1 MRKIIVLNRVSID
14 GYFASLNPE
23 TFGMDW
29 FVQDPEVDKAVHK
42 DASSDTLL
50 LGATTFKGFE
60 RSWVP
65 MLTNPDTSLEMKAVA
80 DELTNMKKV
89 VFSKS
94 ATKTTWANTEFHS
107 GNVAQ
112 VVKELRSQKG
122 TNILVMGSGTIVQQ
136 LTNDGLIDEFVFI
149 VSPVVAGRG
158 KPLFKE
164 VKQTGLT
171 LSEVRSFKSGNV
183 ILRYGVG
190 PLRVS

>member
-1 MRKIIVLNRVSID
+1 MRKIIVLNRLSID
-14 GYFASLNPE
+14 GYFASLNAE

-42 DASSDTLL
+42 DAVSDTLV

-65 MLTNPDTSLEMKAVA
+65 MLTDPSTSPEMKVVA
-80 DELTNMKKV
+80 EELTNMKKV

-94 ATKTTWANTEFHS
+94 TTKTTWANTEFH
-107 GNVAQ
+107 GGDVAK
-112 VVKELRSQKG
+112 VVKELKSQQG
-122 TNILVMGSGTIVQQ
+122 SNILVLGSGTIVQQ

-149 VSPVVAGRG
+149 VTPVVAGRG
-158 KPLFKE
+158 KPLFRE

-171 LSEVRSFKSGNV
+171 LSEARSFKSGNV
-183 ILRYGVG
+183 VLRYEV
-190 PLRVS
+190 RSA